1 MLTFEGEI
9 TASHTVP
16 TVPCRT
22 KSKKLKW
29 GGNKA
34 EVVPIRGLAKPER
47 DCEQQENVFPITAT
61 LQNPK

>member
-22 KSKKLKW
+22 NSKKLKGW
-29 GGNKA
+29 GGRNKA
-34 EVVPIRGLAKPER
+34 EVVPIRGLAEPER
-47 DCEQQENVFPITAT
+47 DCEQQENVISY
-61 LQNPK
+61 NS